1 MGLIAEL
8 PCSNLCG
15 KVYLNRFNFEIIPYK
30 YLNMFH
36 DFLYLPVFCF
46 CSEANTLATTKPCA
60 PATTQIPTLSTAALT
75 ENNRA
80 HHELLAEVIMQ
91 QPSDYYTQT
100 ESELL
105 QLEAAG
111 VHLPAYQLQADSLSQ
126 LPQQQYYH
134 DQPSSFS
141 LNSNDRSTPTSSSNA
156 TPTPITAS
164 LLDPAS
170 SSSNGGSSLTATSIH
185 FIATRLQPTSSA
197 QRRHC
202 QPPSN
207 LPLSSITLPLRA
219 NYKTPVYLHNNH
231 QQLEFQRNSQ
241 SDDDSGCA
249 LEEYTWV
256 PPGLRP
262 DQVSYTNLC
271 YLGQTTHT

>member
-1 MGLIAEL
+1 
-8 PCSNLCG
+8 
-15 KVYLNRFNFEIIPYK
+15 
-30 YLNMFH
+30 
-36 DFLYLPVFCF
+36 
-46 CSEANTLATTKPCA
+46 
-60 PATTQIPTLSTAALT
+60 
-75 ENNRA
+75 
-80 HHELLAEVIMQ
+80 MQ

-111 VHLPAYQLQADSLSQ
+111 VHLPAYQLQADSLAQ
-126 LPQQQYYH
+126 LNQQQQH
-134 DQPSSFS
+134 QQQHQQHHHSHLHHQHPSSS
-141 LNSNDRSTPTSSSNA
+141 SNNNDRSTPTSSSNA
-156 TPTPITAS
+156 TPTPIATGHI
-164 LLDPAS
+164 DPAS
-170 SSSNGGSSLTATSIH
+170 SSSNGGSSHTTSSIH
-185 FIATRLQPTSSA
+185 FVAAPSSQPPVPQT

-207 LPLSSITLPLRA
+207 LPLSSITSPLRA
-219 NYKTPVYLHNNH
+219 NYKTTAYLHSHH

-262 DQVSYTNLC
+262 DQVSFFLMILNLSSFISQLSVNGLNYFSNKKLLSC
-271 YLGQTTHT
+271 

>member
-1 MGLIAEL
+1 
-8 PCSNLCG
+8 
-15 KVYLNRFNFEIIPYK
+15 
-30 YLNMFH
+30 MFSFH
-36 DFLYLPVFCF
+36 FYFF
-46 CSEANTLATTKPCA
+46 FFWGIYIFSESNTL
-60 PATTQIPTLSTAALT
+60 TAAITRESLAT
-75 ENNRA
+75 SSTTTSNNNKA

-111 VHLPAYQLQADSLSQ
+111 VHLPAYQLQADDSLTQ
-126 LPQQQYYH
+126 LTQQQQQH
-134 DQPSSFS
+134 NQLHHHHHHQSS
-141 LNSNDRSTPTSSSNA
+141 NNNDHLTPTSSSNA
-156 TPTPITAS
+156 TPTPVSTSHI
-164 LLDPAS
+164 DPTS
-170 SSSNGGSSLTATSIH
+170 SSSNGGSSHTATSIH
-185 FIATRLQPTSSA
+185 FVATQP

-207 LPLSSITLPLRA
+207 LPLSSITSPLRA
-219 NYKTPVYLHNNH
+219 NNYKTTAYLHSHH

-262 DQVSYTNLC
+262 DQVSVCLIIVFFFFLFNGL
-271 YLGQTTHT
+271 